1 MVLGTHMGYRQQAS
15 KKKKNKNN
23 KQKEKLK
30 QGRAK

>member
-15 KKKKNKNN
+15 KKKKNN
-23 KQKEKLK
+23 KQKETLK